1 MTDNEM
7 TILMAYAL
15 MAEHGVLHNCDYQSS
30 CAGKIYSKSKTEPN
44 ISEHRPDCLFLV
56 RQRRF

>member
-1 MTDNEM
+1 M

-15 MAEHGVLHNCDYQSS
+15 VADHGGYLHNCDYQSS
-30 CAGKIYSKSKTEPN
+30 RVGGIYSKSKTEPN
-44 ISEHRPDCLFLV
+44 MSEHRPDYLFLV